1 MKSSVPLKYQW
12 IMLVTINPIRHIN
25 SLVQLEIG
33 DKLIGK
39 FGSNKLIMRIDLGLV
54 NN

>member
-12 IMLVTINPIRHIN
+12 NMLVTGKSIRNIN